1 METKTN
7 PKWVSDML
15 PTKKMTIYGI
25 SSLSNAELLSILLN
39 TGTRDRPAMDI
50 SVDLLEKVNSSLCE
64 LGKLSL
70 SDLQRVK
77 GIGDSKAC
85 ILMAAMELGR
95 RRYGT
100 EPLSRLSFHS
110 SSEVG
115 DYLRTQLRDLE
126 YEVFMAIYLNQA
138 NKLKH
143 SEIISKGGLTGTV
156 ADPRIVLRKAMECN
170 ATSIILCHNHPSG
183 NLIPSQ
189 ADKDITQKIRTAA
202 AYIDVRLLDHIIV
215 SDEGYY
221 SFADEGLL

>member
-39 TGTRDRPAMDI
+39 TGTRDKPAIDI
-50 SVDLLEKVNSSLCE
+50 AVDLLEKVNSSLCE
-64 LGKLSL
+64 LGKFSL

-77 GIGDSKAC
+77 GIGESKAC
-85 ILMAAMELGR
+85 ILLAALELGR
-95 RRYGT
+95 RRYGI
-100 EPLSRLSFHS
+100 EPLSRLSFQS

-189 ADKDITQKIRTAA
+189 ADKDITQKIKTAA
-202 AYIDVRLLDHIIV
+202 SYIDVRLLDHIIV